1 MLKILLLISS
11 TIYGVLDLWA
21 AASQRS
27 QHYRTS
33 FAMGRVYDV
42 EVECELYHH
51 MMNEASEIAH
61 EKKNYLVCIA
71 TGELVTLNH
80 RNDLSHILLY
90 TNLRTGFQAFPA
102 LNGLSGHSQQCA
114 RNCSIGAA
122 KRQY

>member
-51 MMNEASEIAH
+51 MMNEASELSDCTR
-61 EKKNYLVCIA
+61 EKKLPCMYSY
-71 TGELVTLNH
+71 
-80 RNDLSHILLY
+80 R
-90 TNLRTGFQAFPA
+90 
-102 LNGLSGHSQQCA
+102 
-114 RNCSIGAA
+114 GASDF
-122 KRQY
+122 KSSE